1 MYILYIHYILYIL
14 YNTYCAYCT
23 YCTYCTYLLYS
34 STYIRTYKPYI
45 TYPPCTYS
53 RPRFVVASSG
63 VNHLSC
69 NKGTYIYIR
78 YTYRE
83 IQQNHI
89 YIYVYICT
97 YVYTERERERETAR
111 SMICRSWYIYTHSWY
126 QVVADAEQC
135 HRDRTMEKHDRQ
147 HQGFQIGVWIVSKN
161 KRQRKSSSM
170 HGTISTCY
178 DNY

>member
-89 YIYVYICT
+89 YIYMFIFVHMYIQ
-97 YVYTERERERETAR
+97 RERERDSTKYDLQILVHLHTLMVPSGSRCWAVPQGQNDGK
-111 SMICRSWYIYTHSWY
+111 T
-126 QVVADAEQC
+126 
-135 HRDRTMEKHDRQ
+135 RQ
-147 HQGFQIGVWIVSKN
+147 AASGVSNWSLN
-161 KRQRKSSSM
+161 R
-170 HGTISTCY
+170 
-178 DNY
+178 